1 MKTLSLLTL
10 TVALLGAACNKD
22 RAPAGGGAAATST
35 SDLNPDLVVATVG
48 GEKIT
53 ARQLDEKLQGEL
65 ASLEEQKHQM
75 RKRGLDA
82 LINEKVLAAQ
92 AKKKGLSE
100 DDFIKQEVEDK
111 VPAPTEEQI
120 KKVFDDN
127 VSRMPPGSTV
137 ESMREQIIR
146 FLTDGPRRQKYQ
158 ELITTLRNEADVKIS
173 LPTPPKPRRN
183 VEAKGPSRGPA
194 DARVTIVEFSDFE
207 CPFCSRAHGTVE
219 EVMRTYAGKVKLVF
233 RQLPLNM
240 HPNAFKAAEA
250 SLCAHEQGR
259 FWEYHDV
266 LFKNREKLQ
275 VADLK
280 QHATQ
285 LGIDTGK
292 FNECL
297 DSGKM
302 ASTVREDMKAAE
314 AAGVNGTPA
323 FFING
328 VFLNGAVPIQDFKEV
343 IDAELAGS

>member
-10 TVALLGAACNKD
+10 SVALLGASCNKE
-22 RAPAGGGAAATST
+22 RASAAGGGQAK
-35 SDLNPDLVVATVG
+35 SDLAPDTVVATVA

-53 ARQLDEKLQGEL
+53 ARDLDAKLQGEM
-65 ASLEEQKHQM
+65 AQLEEQKHQM

-82 LINEKVLAAQ
+82 MVSEKVLEAA
-92 AKKKGLSE
+92 AKKKGITVE
-100 DDFIKQEVEDK
+100 QMVKQEVEDK
-111 VPAPTEEQI
+111 VPPPTEEQV

-127 VSRMPPGSTV
+127 VSRMPPGSTL
-137 ESMREQIIR
+137 ETMREQIVR
-146 FLTDGPRRQKYQ
+146 YLTDGPRRQKYQ
-158 ELITTLRNEADVKIS
+158 ELVTTLRNEADVKVT
-173 LPTPPKPRRN
+173 LPTPPKPRRS
-183 VEAKGPSRGPA
+183 VEPKGPSRGPA
-194 DARVTIVEFSDFE
+194 DAQITIVEFSDFE

-219 EVMRTYAGKVKLVF
+219 EVMRNYAGKVKLVF
-233 RQLPLNM
+233 RQMPLGM

-250 SLCAHEQGR
+250 SLCAHDQGR

-266 LFKNREKLQ
+266 LFKNREKLT
-275 VADLK
+275 VNDLK

-285 LGIDTGK
+285 LGLDAAK
-292 FNECL
+292 FGECL

-302 ASTVREDMKAAE
+302 ATTVREDMKAAE
-314 AAGVNGTPA
+314 SVGVSGTPA

>member
-1 MKTLSLLTL
+1 
-10 TVALLGAACNKD
+10 
-22 RAPAGGGAAATST
+22 
-35 SDLNPDLVVATVG
+35 
-48 GEKIT
+48 
-53 ARQLDEKLQGEL
+53 
-65 ASLEEQKHQM
+65 
-75 RKRGLDA
+75 
-82 LINEKVLAAQ
+82 
-92 AKKKGLSE
+92 
-100 DDFIKQEVEDK
+100 
-111 VPAPTEEQI
+111 
-120 KKVFDDN
+120 
-127 VSRMPPGSTV
+127 MPPGSTV